1 MTNTMFLRAGIFLGL
16 MAPLFAFAVGTGTV
30 SNLSGTLSV
39 NRADGTVSLLSEK
52 SEVRQGD
59 VITTERDSYALV
71 RFPDGAQVTLRPR
84 TQVRLEQF
92 NFEKDSPEKDGFV
105 LGLLKGGMR
114 AVTGLVGK
122 RGNRDSFRLAT
133 TTATIGIR
141 GTDFTAIDIPAGQ
154 ASGGL
159 NPGVYFKVAEGAI
172 ALRSGGADVLVGA
185 GQTGYSAS
193 PTVTPQIVPPP
204 PNLPQIAPPRSFEG
218 AKVQTVVN
226 NKGSAALC
234 D

>member
-1 MTNTMFLRAGIFLGL
+1 MKNNRYVGSAGIALGLL
-16 MAPLFAFAVGTGTV
+16 MAPLFALANGVV

-39 NRADGTVSLLSEK
+39 NRSDGTVGLLSEK
-52 SEVRQGD
+52 SQVRPGD

-84 TQVRLEQF
+84 TQVKLEEF
-92 NFEKDSPEKDGFV
+92 NYDKSAPEKDGFV

-122 RGNRDSFRLAT
+122 RGNRDAFRLST

-141 GTDFTAIDIPAGQ
+141 GTDFSAIDVPAGV
-154 ASGGL
+154 AGL
-159 NPGVYFKVAEGAI
+159 NAGVYVKVAEGVVAF
-172 ALRSGGADVLVGA
+172 RSGGTDLQVGA
-185 GQTGYSAS
+185 GQVAFSAAQN
-193 PTVTPQIVPPP
+193 VAPQIIPPP
-204 PNLPQIAPPRSFEG
+204 PSLPQIAPPRSFEG

-226 NKGSAALC
+226 TKGNAALC

>member
-1 MTNTMFLRAGIFLGL
+1 MKNTRYIRLGGITLGML
-16 MAPLFAFAVGTGTV
+16 MAPLFAFANGTV

-39 NRADGTVSLLSEK
+39 NRSDGSVGLLSEK
-52 SEVRQGD
+52 SLVRPGD

-84 TQVRLEQF
+84 TQVKLEQF
-92 NFEKDSPEKDGFV
+92 NYDSAAPEKDGFV

-122 RGNRDSFRLAT
+122 RGNRDAFRLST

-141 GTDFTAIDIPAGQ
+141 GTDFTAIDVPAGT
-154 ASGGL
+154 AGL
-159 NPGVYFKVAEGAI
+159 NAGVYVKVAEGAV
-172 ALRSGGADVLVGA
+172 AFRSGGADLQVAA
-185 GQTGYSAS
+185 GQVAFSSSQNIPA
-193 PTVTPQIVPPP
+193 QLVPPP
-204 PNLPQIAPPRSFEG
+204 PSLPQISPPRTFEG
-218 AKVQTVVN
+218 SKLVSVVTT
-226 NKGSAALC
+226 KGAVDLC

>member
-1 MTNTMFLRAGIFLGL
+1 MKNTRQFRFRGLIFAML
-16 MAPLFAFAVGTGTV
+16 MAPLYALAAGAGTV

-39 NRADGTVSLLSEK
+39 NRADGTVGLLSEK

-84 TQVRLEQF
+84 TQVKLEQF
-92 NFEKDSPEKDGFV
+92 NFDKDSPEKDGFV

-122 RGNRDSFRLAT
+122 RGNRDAFRLAT
-133 TTATIGIR
+133 NTATIGIR
-141 GTDFTAIDIPAGQ
+141 GTDFTAIDVPAGQ
-154 ASGGL
+154 GL

-172 ALRSGGADVLVGA
+172 ALRSGGTDVLVAA

-204 PNLPQIAPPRSFEG
+204 PNLPQVAPPRSFEG

-226 NKGSAALC
+226 PKGTAAIC